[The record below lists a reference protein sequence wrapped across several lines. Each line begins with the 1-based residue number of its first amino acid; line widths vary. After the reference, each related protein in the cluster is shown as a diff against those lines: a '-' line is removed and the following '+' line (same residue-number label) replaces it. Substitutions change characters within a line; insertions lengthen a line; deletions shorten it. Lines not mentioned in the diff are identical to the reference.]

1 MTQRTKEERIK
12 ADLIWNIMYGIKKEM
27 DAEIERSTKYIEANK
42 IGVEDLDRRTIYE
55 RRFQEMLWNEALKTA
70 QQIAI
75 DAIKKASISC

>member
-1 MTQRTKEERIK
+1 MKQRTKEEMTK
-12 ADLIWNIMYGIKKEM
+12 ANIIWDIMFGIKKEM

-42 IGVEDLDRRTIYE
+42 IGVEDLDRKTIYA

-75 DAIKKASISC
+75 DAVKKASIS